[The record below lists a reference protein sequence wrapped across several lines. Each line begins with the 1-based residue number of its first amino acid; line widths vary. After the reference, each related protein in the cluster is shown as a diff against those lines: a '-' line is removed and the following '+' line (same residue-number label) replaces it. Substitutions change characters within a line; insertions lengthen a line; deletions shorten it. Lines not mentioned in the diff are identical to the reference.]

1 MKRVKSK
8 SATIVL
14 IVALLLVAL
23 SVLFM
28 IGSAPLY
35 R

>member
-8 SATIVL
+8 SATTVL
-14 IVALLLVAL
+14 IVALFLVAL